1 MFFFITLRPS
11 PTFFFFFFNDT
22 ATTEIY
28 TLSLHDALPIC
39 AARSC
44 RASKPLA
51 DHRGK
56 SENFAGSIRMEARS
70 RCRILYAANQHD
82 LDVHKNREGIAGPR
96 NGGGDY
102 PARPPRLLLGRFS
115 REQTKRLLIN

>member
-56 SENFAGSIRMEARS
+56 SENFAGSIRMEGRS
-70 RCRILYAANQHD
+70 RWRILYAANQHD
-82 LDVHKNREGIAGPR
+82 LDVHKNREGIADPR
-96 NGGGDY
+96 DGGEDDRELVR
-102 PARPPRLLLGRFS
+102 RPSLKRFAPRW
-115 REQTKRLLIN
+115 QVTD